1 MADFRSDYDP
11 QCKER
16 GKGIIKCS
24 LLHPYHLIALSL
36 TVGTNKVDIRIHFDE

>member
-24 LLHPYHLIALSL
+24 LLHLIVLSL
-36 TVGTNKVDIRIHFDE
+36 TVDTNLVDIRIHFDE